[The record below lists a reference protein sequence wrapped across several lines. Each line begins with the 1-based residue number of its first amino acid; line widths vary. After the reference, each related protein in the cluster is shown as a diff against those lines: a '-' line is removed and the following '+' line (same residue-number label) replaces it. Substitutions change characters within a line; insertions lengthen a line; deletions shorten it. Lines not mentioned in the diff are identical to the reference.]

1 MGPAI
6 STVVRYELS
15 WPPKRNGHRRVR
27 RGDGAPKPPFKCP
40 SRERASP
47 RRHDALRLGLWQA
60 ANGQRDP
67 RALHELSKATQKMNG
82 DETTCCCVRASSGGV
97 SAAASRSSLHTWG
110 PAAFPRRRTTPH
122 VSRDQAARMDA
133 PAPSASVTAV
143 ERTPSNRGASR
154 RRVVV
159 PRSSPRPAASTARR
173 VQARARHAGGTDG
186 CRGDRAG
193 VSAAPHAA
201 ARSTRAGGADR
212 RGSAGVLVGLW
223 FVGLCRVGGGR
234 RSSARWRAH
243 VADEAPERGRVG
255 LPAGALR
262 CHLFHAGR
270 RRGRTRRRRSSRR
283 ARRELSV
290 HR

>member
-110 PAAFPRRRTTPH
+110 PAAFPRRQTTPR
-122 VSRDQAARMDA
+122 VPREPAARTNA
-133 PAPSASVTAV
+133 PPPELSARAATVHRS
-143 ERTPSNRGASR
+143 PSNRGGL
-154 RRVVV
+154 RVTPVDAALEG
-159 PRSSPRPAASTARR
+159 SSPFAGSAASMARCSTA
-173 VQARARHAGGTDG
+173 HAGTP
-186 CRGDRAG
+186 
-193 VSAAPHAA
+193 S
-201 ARSTRAGGADR
+201 
-212 RGSAGVLVGLW
+212 GS
-223 FVGLCRVGGGR
+223 
-234 RSSARWRAH
+234 
-243 VADEAPERGRVG
+243 
-255 LPAGALR
+255 
-262 CHLFHAGR
+262 
-270 RRGRTRRRRSSRR
+270 
-283 ARRELSV
+283 
-290 HR
+290 